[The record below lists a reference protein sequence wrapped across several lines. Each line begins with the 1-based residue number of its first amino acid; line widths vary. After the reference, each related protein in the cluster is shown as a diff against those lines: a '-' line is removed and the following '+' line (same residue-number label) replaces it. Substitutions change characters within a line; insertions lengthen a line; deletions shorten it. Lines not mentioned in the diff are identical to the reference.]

1 MNSLLQ
7 DLGFGLRSLA
17 RKPGLALAAIFT
29 LALGIGGNTTIFS
42 TLHAVVLQPMP
53 FESPDKLAR
62 IYAVH
67 EDRYGSLSG
76 PEFEYIEEHSEAF
89 EHVAAWLQEERNLTT
104 AGEPESLR
112 VALSTPGLLGILRA
126 EPLLGRGFLAEE
138 GLTGQ
143 DRVVLLSE
151 GLWRHRFGA
160 DETIVGTDV
169 FLDEESFRVVGVL
182 PEKVKLVVD
191 AADIWIP
198 LVLEGD
204 LLTEPGAHALSVLGR
219 ARPQT
224 SLPQAAAEVETL
236 LATFQAGLETD
247 HRPHHTSATSLHEV
261 SVGDVRPQLLL
272 LMAAVAAVLLI
283 ACTNIANLL
292 LVRSEHRRKELA
304 LRAALGAGRGR
315 LIRQMLT
322 ESVVIALLGG
332 VLGLLLASW
341 MSSLVVAFSPD
352 TIPRMDGSSTTAVRS
367 ILFTFGLSLITGLV
381 IGLLPAFHASRV
393 DIQDSVKAESGG
405 STKDRRRSLPRNGLV
420 VAQVALS
427 LVLLVSAGLLLRSFW
442 GLLSLDPGFE
452 PHGAYTVRLHL
463 PDSRY
468 PEFPQEMAFGDQVVK
483 HLEALPWVETAA
495 LATPLPLTGSRMR
508 LSAKLD
514 PAKDPDQSRFSANWR
529 SVSPGYFETM
539 KVPLLR
545 GRPILS
551 ADNRTDAAPVVVI
564 NESMAKHLFPG
575 EDALGQRIQIGYN
588 DLWCEVVGI
597 TADVRHDG
605 LSNQAGN
612 EMHTAMAVTPWGG
625 MDVVFRTRSEANLG
639 AAAMSEQVRRVVW
652 ELDPLQPVDA
662 PTPMEELVA
671 SSVEPQRYLAG
682 LVAGFALVA
691 LAMAALGIY
700 GVLSFSVA
708 RRTRELGV
716 RLALGERPSGVLR
729 LVLSQGM
736 SLVAIGLVIGLTAS
750 WALSRFLSSQL
761 YEINRHDP
769 VTYIA
774 VAAAVTAVSLLANF
788 VPARRAALVDP
799 MVALRHD

>member
-17 RKPGLALAAIFT
+17 RKPGLALAAICT
-29 LALGIGGNTTIFS
+29 LALGIGGTTTIFS
-42 TLHAVVLQPMP
+42 TLYAVVLQPLP
-53 FESPDKLAR
+53 FENPDRLAR

-67 EDRYGSLSG
+67 DDRYGSLSG
-76 PEFEYIEEHSEAF
+76 PEFQYIEEHSQAF
-89 EHVAAWLQEERNLTT
+89 EKVAAWFQEERNLTT
-104 AGEPESLR
+104 ASEPESLR
-112 VALSTPGLLGILRA
+112 ITMSTPGLLEILGA

-138 GLTGQ
+138 GSTGQ
-143 DRVVLLSE
+143 DRVALLSE
-151 GLWRHRFGA
+151 GLWRRRFGA
-160 DETIVGTDV
+160 DETIIGADV
-169 FLDEESFRVVGVL
+169 YLDEASFRVVGIL
-182 PEKVKLVVD
+182 PDKVKLVVD
-191 AADIWIP
+191 ATDVWIP
-198 LVLEGD
+198 LVFEGD

-219 ARPQT
+219 AQRQT
-224 SLPQAAAEVETL
+224 SLAQAAAEVETL
-236 LATFQAGLETD
+236 LQTFQAELETE
-247 HRPHHTSATSLHEV
+247 HRPHRTSATSLHEV

-304 LRAALGAGRGR
+304 LRAALGAGRWR

-322 ESVVIALLGG
+322 ESVAIALLGG

-341 MSSLVVAFSPD
+341 MSSLLIAFSPD
-352 TIPRMDGSSTTAVRS
+352 SMPRMDASSTTALRS
-367 ILFTFGLSLITGLV
+367 ILFTFGLSLGAGLL
-381 IGLLPAFHASRV
+381 IGLLPAFHASGV

-420 VAQVALS
+420 IAQVALS
-427 LVLLVSAGLLLRSFW
+427 LVLLVGAGLLLRSFW
-442 GLLSLDPGFE
+442 GLLQLDPGFE
-452 PHGAYTVRLHL
+452 PQGAYTVRLHL

-468 PEFPQEMAFGDQVVK
+468 PEFEQELAFGEDVVK
-483 HLEALPWVETAA
+483 RLEALPWVERAA
-495 LATPLPLTGSRMR
+495 LAKPLPLTGSRMR

-514 PAKDPDQSRFSANWR
+514 PAKDPDQTQFTANWR
-529 SVSPGYFETM
+529 SVSPGYFQTM

-545 GRPILS
+545 GRPIVS
-551 ADNRTDAAPVVVI
+551 TDNRGDAAPVVVI
-564 NESMAKHLFPG
+564 NESMARHLFPG

-588 DLWCEVVGI
+588 DLWCEIVGI
-597 TADVRHDG
+597 TADVRHNG
-605 LSNQAGN
+605 LSNEAGN
-612 EMHTAMAVTPWGG
+612 EMHTAIAVTPWGG
-625 MDVVFRTRSEANLG
+625 MDVLLRARTEADLG
-639 AAAMSEQVRRVVW
+639 LAVMSEQVRRIVW
-652 ELDPLQPVDA
+652 EVDPLQPVDSL
-662 PTPMEELVA
+662 TPMEELVA
-671 SSVEPQRYLAG
+671 ASVEPQRYLAG

-736 SLVAIGLVIGLTAS
+736 SLVAVGLLVGLTAS
-750 WALSRFLSSQL
+750 WALSRFLASQL
-761 YEINRHDP
+761 YDVNGNDP
-769 VTYIA
+769 VTYAA
-774 VAAAVTAVSLLANF
+774 VAAAVTAVSLLANY
-788 VPARRAALVDP
+788 VPARRAASVDP